1 MFSPGSKTSNSNK
14 ESNFG
19 RLGGK
24 GFGSLTSIKGSSQKA
39 GSIRDEKLQKHD
51 KIVSAID
58 VSAIKSKPNR
68 QVAGSNFL
76 SPQHQQNKASHF
88 ESSITE
94 RVLQPRK
101 SYQTTDVTYPTLMS
115 GANINIVSPKDKPD
129 NQFFSSQSR
138 QFQSPDSINNHGL
151 KESNVTLHD
160 MKSRLEK
167 EPRRSHQV
175 ARKSFDKDAKVD
187 ELLERVC
194 LMGMENDRLS
204 NKVSELTSKL
214 SQNEGLLMSLRNQ
227 VEISHVNIKSNQNEK
242 DLQGMIV
249 KLAND
254 RDTLMSEVNELRTE
268 SVVWKGCGDIESK
281 LFETEKQMKSDRID
295 KDRQTDKLNEVS
307 NQVRLLVTENERLL
321 IMLKEKDSENMICS
335 SEIDYDIKKLINENS
350 KIENTMREG
359 QRRYDELKLQFDD
372 VENKICTEMSHKV
385 RLLMNENDKLS
396 VIIETK
402 NNDIE
407 SWRVRFEEQECT
419 NNNKIDFLTCENN
432 QYRQNNECLEFD
444 LKKCIEQEDILKD
457 TCFDLEKILEER
469 KAETGRL
476 EKDYLDSISNLE
488 NLLKEERNNCDK
500 TQSFLSEA
508 NNRIHCLSTELQEE
522 HRHCEKLHLTVE
534 EVKCKNN
541 TLSHEL
547 NEEIKRFNMT
557 HKALDDAN
565 NTISRL
571 SMEHNELISKLDAQ
585 TKDNGYLVE
594 ELNCLTNDCK
604 NLEIVNGNLTLQ
616 IEKFTRQVAD
626 LKDENESFKSTIRCN
641 EDLICDQNQ
650 QLVQSQ
656 NDIHDFEFDCEKLRN
671 ALSDSDNVIKD
682 LNYEIERLYIAKT
695 SQEDEMD
702 KCHDKIKELV
712 KDITE
717 KEGVIS
723 DYHMKNQSLG
733 NLKEDLNIEND
744 KLNHTIIDLHSD
756 INLLHQE
763 KEERREAFR
772 EQLNTMANQEEF
784 KKQRSRARVLVR
796 IINGNLRVVGQA
808 FRSAHQQMLDDLEYE
823 AKITQRLKGC
833 TLRMTNANHRLMSAG
848 YNKLVEASKLRKQ
861 YLQKKLKFVIKTLGD
876 KDASSAYKAYSM
888 MKERKLL
895 YDGVGFGDAAMKKI
909 NLLKRLTNQGY
920 N

>member
-1 MFSPGSKTSNSNK
+1 MFSPGSKTSNSK
-14 ESNFG
+14 REGGLG

-24 GFGSLTSIKGSSQKA
+24 GFGGSLTSINPPSQKA
-39 GSIRDEKLQKHD
+39 GSIRDEKLKTGN
-51 KIVSAID
+51 IVSQLD
-58 VSAIKSKPNR
+58 VRDIKSKHAR
-68 QVAGSNFL
+68 QNGGSNFL
-76 SPQHQQNKASHF
+76 SPQHQQNKTSHF

-94 RVLQPRK
+94 RVMLPRK
-101 SYQTTDVTYPTLMS
+101 SYQTTEVTYNTLMS
-115 GANINIVSPKDKPD
+115 GANVNIISPKDKPE
-129 NQFFSSQSR
+129 NQFFSHQSR
-138 QFQSPDSINNHGL
+138 HIHSPDSMNNHVL
-151 KESNVTLHD
+151 TEPNVTLYD
-160 MKSRLEK
+160 AKSRLEK

-175 ARKSFDKDAKVD
+175 GRKNSDKDAKMD
-187 ELLERVC
+187 DLLERVC
-194 LMGMENDRLS
+194 LMGMENDRLT

-214 SQNEGLLMSLRNQ
+214 SSSESLVISLRSQ
-227 VEISHVNIKSNQNEK
+227 FESYQINIKSNNNEK

-268 SVVWKGCGDIESK
+268 SVVWKSSVDIESMR
-281 LFETEKQMKSDRID
+281 FENEKKMKNDQIEM
-295 KDRQTDKLNEVS
+295 DRQNDKINEVS

-321 IMLKEKDSENMICS
+321 IMLKEKDNENMICS
-335 SEIDYDIKKLINENS
+335 SEIDLDIKKLINENS
-350 KIENTMREG
+350 KLEITMRDG
-359 QRRYDELKLQFDD
+359 QKRYDELKLQFDD
-372 VENKICTEMSHKV
+372 VEGKICTEMSHKV

-396 VIIETK
+396 VIIENK

-407 SWRVRFEEQECT
+407 SWRVRFEEQESINL
-419 NNNKIDFLTCENN
+419 NNIDILTCENN

-488 NLLKEERNNCDK
+488 SLLKEERNNCDK
-500 TQSFLSEA
+500 TQAFLSEA
-508 NNRIHCLSTELQEE
+508 NNRIHALSTEMQEE
-522 HRHCEKLHLTVE
+522 HRYCEKLNLTIE
-534 EVKCKNN
+534 EIKSKNN

-571 SMEHNELISKLDAQ
+571 SMEHNELIVKLDAQ

-626 LKDENESFKSTIRCN
+626 LKDENECFKDTIRCN
-641 EDLICDQNQ
+641 EDQLGDQGQ
-650 QLVQSQ
+650 QLVQSRNAIQ
-656 NDIHDFEFDCEKLRN
+656 DFEFDCEKLRN

-702 KCHDKIKELV
+702 RCHEKIKELV
-712 KDITE
+712 KDITG
-717 KEGVIS
+717 KEAEIS
-723 DYHMKNQSLG
+723 DYHMRTQ
-733 NLKEDLNIEND
+733 NLDNIKEDLNREND

-756 INLLHQE
+756 INELHQE

-772 EQLNTMANQEEF
+772 EQLNTMANEEAF
-784 KKQRSRARVLVR
+784 KTARSKARVLVR

-848 YNKLVEASKLRKQ
+848 YNKLVEAYKLRKTH
-861 YLQKKLKFVIKTLGD
+861 LQKKLRFVVKTLRD
-876 KDASSAYKAYSM
+876 KDASSVYKAYSM